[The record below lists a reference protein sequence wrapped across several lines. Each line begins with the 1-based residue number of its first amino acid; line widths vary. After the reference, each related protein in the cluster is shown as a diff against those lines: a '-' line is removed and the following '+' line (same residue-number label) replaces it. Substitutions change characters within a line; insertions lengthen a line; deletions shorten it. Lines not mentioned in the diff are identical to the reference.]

1 MDILETE
8 HDYLFDPPL
17 DEVMARHPQQKSPT
31 PLWKVAEIGVVFV
44 ATLFVALAGSWYD
57 SESHPD
63 DKCCDRNCRGEHYQ
77 LVKIIFIVSIAFLAV
92 ITCLFGYYYGMR
104 ARQKRRMV
112 RLVIQMRPISP
123 PDSPFLYPSSNT
135 SRRQSEDRE

>member
-1 MDILETE
+1 MDVLETE

-17 DEVMARHPQQKSPT
+17 DEVVARHPRRKSQA
-31 PLWKVAEIGVVFV
+31 PLWKAAEIGVVFV
-44 ATLFVALAGSWYD
+44 AILFVALAGSWYD

-63 DKCCDRNCRGEHYQ
+63 DKCCSQSCRGDHYH
-77 LVKIIFIVSIAFLAV
+77 LVKIVFIASIAFLAV

-104 ARQKRRMV
+104 VRQKRRMV

-123 PDSPFLYPSSNT
+123 PDSPFHYSSPNA
-135 SRRQSEDRE
+135 SRRQSEDWE